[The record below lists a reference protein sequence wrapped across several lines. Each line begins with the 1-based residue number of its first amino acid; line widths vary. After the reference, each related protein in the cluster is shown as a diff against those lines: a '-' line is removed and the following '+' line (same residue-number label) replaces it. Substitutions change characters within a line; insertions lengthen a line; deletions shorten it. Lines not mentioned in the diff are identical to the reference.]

1 MVNTRKARSGT
12 RKTHGRNEKGTA
24 KTSPTSEADGNRR
37 GRAKKNTGRGGGR
50 ASARAP
56 ARTTLTLGKADIG
69 SIGGH
74 IKPGERLM
82 QVVKDFIGRH
92 GKRIVT
98 DYYVSHT
105 GDDIAI
111 LLVHG
116 HGKGASKVHRLLWDA
131 FWAGAEDARA
141 QGLYGAGQDLLKDAF
156 SGNIR
161 GLGPAVCELE
171 FEERPNE
178 PFVMFAADKTDPGA
192 YNLPLYLTFT
202 DPMYNPGLILSP
214 SMFTGFTFTI
224 MDVAYTQGDRII
236 ELDAPE
242 YLYDIAALLRD
253 NQRFVIESIHSRRT
267 GEQCAAVST
276 TRLHNIAGK
285 YTGKDDPVMLV
296 RVQGAFPATGEVLQP
311 FKIGHL
317 VAGFMRGSH
326 TGPLMPVKINSTIS
340 WFDGPPVVSCT
351 AFCVHDGKLTEPADA
366 FDHPFWDYIRH
377 KVSRK
382 AEDIR
387 EQGFSGPAMLPYS
400 ELEYGG
406 IVEKMEALDKK
417 FRIRK

>member
-1 MVNTRKARSGT
+1 MTGVGRTTSSRN
-12 RKTHGRNEKGTA
+12 RKTTGRTA
-24 KTSPTSEADGNRR
+24 GR
-37 GRAKKNTGRGGGR
+37 GRRAAVAK
-50 ASARAP
+50 
-56 ARTTLTLGKADIG
+56 TTLTLGKADIG

-74 IKPGERLM
+74 IEPGQRLM
-82 QVVKDFIGRH
+82 QVVKDFIGRRS
-92 GKRIVT
+92 KRIAS

-116 HGKGASKVHRLLWDA
+116 HGKGDSTVHKILWDA

-156 SGNIR
+156 SGNIK

-202 DPMYNPGLILSP
+202 DPMYNPGLMLSP
-214 SMFTGFTFTI
+214 SMFRGFTFTI
-224 MDVAYTQGDRII
+224 MDVAFTEGDRII

-242 YLYDIAALLRD
+242 RIYDIAALLRD
-253 NQRFVIESIHSRRT
+253 NQRFVIENIRSRTT
-267 GEQCAAVST
+267 GEQCVAVST

-285 YTGKDDPVMLV
+285 YTGKDDPVMLA

-311 FKIGHL
+311 YKIGHF
-317 VAGFMRGSH
+317 VSGFMRGSH
-326 TGPLMPVKINSTIS
+326 SGPLMPVKINSTIS
-340 WFDGPPVVSCT
+340 WFDGPPIVSCA
-351 AFCVHDGKLTEPADA
+351 AFCVHKGRLTEPADA
-366 FDHPFWDYIRH
+366 FDHPFWDYIRQ

-382 AEDIR
+382 AVDIR

-406 IVEKMEALDKK
+406 IVEKLKILEEQFKV
-417 FRIRK
+417 RK